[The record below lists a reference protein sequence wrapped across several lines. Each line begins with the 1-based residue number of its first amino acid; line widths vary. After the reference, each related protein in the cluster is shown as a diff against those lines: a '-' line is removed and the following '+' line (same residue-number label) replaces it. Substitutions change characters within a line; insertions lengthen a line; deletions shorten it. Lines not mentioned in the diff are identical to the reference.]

1 MKGWTVANEPQQFDV
16 VVLGGGPGGYAA
28 ALYGAAA
35 GLNIAI
41 VERDKVGGTCLHRG
55 CVPAKEFLETAHVR
69 RTLEHASEFGINAKS
84 VTVDF
89 AVSQARK
96 NEIVERLYKGL
107 SGLLKG
113 RKVTIFTGTGRLD
126 ADQTVT
132 VVDGPDADVAAK
144 GRFVILAAGSVPRTL
159 PGFEV
164 DGTLVVTSDEFLD
177 ISALPATAAVIGGG
191 AIGCEFAS
199 MLADMGT
206 HVTVLEFLPTILAGC
221 DSEVVSVVGR
231 AFKKRGIDVRTGV
244 SVTGHT
250 PKKKGTTITV
260 EGGEDLTVDMVV
272 MSVGRRART
281 EGLLGEGVGVV
292 IDEKGFVVADGYQR
306 TGVPNVFAV
315 GDVVANTPQLAH
327 VGFAEAIVAIK
338 TILGEPAVPVDY
350 DRVPWAIYSN
360 PEVAFCGLT
369 EAAAKEK
376 GYDVVVK
383 KDPFGGNSRA
393 QIIGDTEGVVK
404 IIAEKRA
411 DGTAG
416 QILGVHMAGPWVT
429 EQLGAG
435 YFAVNWEAT
444 AEEAAALI
452 QPHPSLSETFG
463 ETLLALAGRGLH
475 VG

>member
-1 MKGWTVANEPQQFDV
+1 MANEVQQFDV
-16 VVLGGGPGGYAA
+16 VVIGGGPGGYAA
-28 ALYGAAA
+28 ALYAAAA
-35 GLNIAI
+35 GMSVAL

-69 RTLEHASEFGINAKS
+69 RTVEHASEFGIVTKG

-89 AVSQARK
+89 TVSQNRK
-96 NEIVERLYKGL
+96 NEIVDRLFTGL
-107 SGLLKG
+107 SALLKG
-113 RKVTIFTGTGRLD
+113 RKVTVLSGTGRLD
-126 ADQTVT
+126 ADRTVT
-132 VVDGPDADVAAK
+132 VVDGADAGALAQGK
-144 GRFVILAAGSVPRTL
+144 NVILAAGSVPRTL
-159 PGFEV
+159 PGFDV
-164 DGTLVVTSDEFLD
+164 DGSIVVTSDEFLD
-177 ISALPATAAVIGGG
+177 LASLPATAAVIGGG

-199 MLADMGT
+199 MLSDMGT
-206 HVTVLEFLPTILAGC
+206 KVTVLESLPSILAGC
-221 DSEVVSVVGR
+221 DAEVAGVVQR
-231 AFKKRGIDVRTGV
+231 SFKKRGIDVRAGV
-244 SVTGHT
+244 TITGHT
-250 PKKKGTTITV
+250 PTKGTTAIAI
-260 EGGEDLTVDMVV
+260 EGADDLKVDMVV
-272 MSVGRRART
+272 MSVGRRPRT
-281 EGLLGEGVGVV
+281 EGLLGDGAGVV
-292 IDEKGFVVADGYQR
+292 LDERGFVVADSYQR
-306 TGVPNVFAV
+306 TANPDVFAV

-338 TILGEPAVPVDY
+338 TILGEAVVPVDY

-369 EAAAKEK
+369 EAGAKEK

-383 KDPFGGNSRA
+383 KERFGGNSRA
-393 QIIGDTEGVVK
+393 QIIGDTDGVVK
-404 IIAEKRA
+404 IVAEKRA

>member
-1 MKGWTVANEPQQFDV
+1 VANEVQQFDV
-16 VVLGGGPGGYAA
+16 VVIGGGPGGYAA

-35 GLNIAI
+35 GLNIALI
-41 VERDKVGGTCLHRG
+41 ERDKVGGTCLHRG

-69 RTLEHASEFGINAKS
+69 RTLEHAGAFGITATG
-84 VTVDF
+84 VEVDF
-89 AVSQARK
+89 AVSQSRK
-96 NEIVERLYKGL
+96 NEIVDRLFKGL

-113 RKVTIFTGTGRLD
+113 RKVTVFSGTGRLD
-126 ADQTVT
+126 ADLTVT
-132 VVDGPDADVAAK
+132 VVDGADEGVVAK
-144 GRFVILAAGSVPRTL
+144 GTNVILAAGSVPRTL
-159 PGFEV
+159 PGFDV
-164 DGTLVVTSDEFLD
+164 DGTVVVTSDEFLD
-177 ISALPATAAVIGGG
+177 LSALPATAAVIGGG

-199 MLADMGT
+199 MLCDMGT
-206 HVTVLEFLPTILAGC
+206 KVTILEGLPSILAGC
-221 DSEVVSVVGR
+221 DTEVATVVQR
-231 AFKKRGIDVRTGV
+231 AFKKRGIEIQVGV
-244 SVTGHT
+244 KITGHA
-250 PKKKGTTITV
+250 PKKNGTSIKM
-260 EGGEDLTVDMVV
+260 EGADDVKVDMVV
-272 MSVGRRART
+272 MSVGRRPRT
-281 EGLLGEGVGVV
+281 EGLLGDGTNVV
-292 IDEKGFVVADGYQR
+292 LDERGFVVADSYQR
-306 TGVPNVFAV
+306 TANSNVFAV

-327 VGFAEAIVAIK
+327 VGFAEAIVAVK
-338 TILGEPAVPVDY
+338 TILGESVVPVDY

-369 EAAAKEK
+369 EAGAKAK
-376 GYDVVVK
+376 GFEVVVK

-475 VG
+475 LG

>member
-1 MKGWTVANEPQQFDV
+1 MSVANEVQQFDV
-16 VVLGGGPGGYAA
+16 VILGGGPGGYAA
-28 ALYGAAA
+28 ALYAAAA
-35 GLNIAI
+35 GLRPAL

-69 RTLEHASEFGINAKS
+69 RTLEHASEFGITASK
-84 VTVDF
+84 VAVDF
-89 AVSQARK
+89 SVSQSRK
-96 NEIVERLYKGL
+96 NEIVDRLHKGL

-113 RKVTIFTGTGRLD
+113 RQVTVFEGTGQLN
-126 ADQTVT
+126 ADGSVT
-132 VVDGPDADVAAK
+132 VLDGADAGTIAQ
-144 GRFVILAAGSVPRTL
+144 GTHVILAAGSVPRTL
-159 PGFEV
+159 PGFDV
-164 DGTLVVTSDEFLD
+164 DGKIVVTSDEFL
-177 ISALPATAAVIGGG
+177 SLSSLPSSAAVIGGG

-199 MLADMGT
+199 MLADMGVKT
-206 HVTVLEFLPTILAGC
+206 TILEGLPSILTGC
-221 DSEVVSVVGR
+221 DVEVANVVQR
-231 AFKKRGIDVRTGV
+231 AFKKRGIDVRAGV
-244 SVTGHT
+244 TVTGHK
-250 PKKKGTTITV
+250 PSKKGTTV
-260 EGGEDLTVDMVV
+260 EIEGHDGLEVDMVV
-272 MSVGRRART
+272 ISVGRRPRT
-281 EGLLGEGVGVV
+281 EGLLGEGTGVEL
-292 IDEKGFVVADGYQR
+292 DERGFVVTDAYQR
-306 TGVPNVFAV
+306 TANPRVFAV

-338 TILGEPAVPVDY
+338 TILGESVVPVDY

-369 EAAAKEK
+369 EAAAKER
-376 GYDVVVK
+376 GIDVVVK
-383 KDPFGGNSRA
+383 KDPYGGNSRA
-393 QIIGDTEGVVK
+393 QIIGDTDGVVK

-411 DGTAG
+411 DGSAG

>member
-1 MKGWTVANEPQQFDV
+1 MANEVQQFDV
-16 VVLGGGPGGYAA
+16 VVIGGGPGGYAA

-35 GLNIAI
+35 GLNVALI
-41 VERDKVGGTCLHRG
+41 ERDKVGGTCLHRG

-69 RTLEHASEFGINAKS
+69 RTLEHAGAFGITTKG
-84 VTVDF
+84 VEVDF

-96 NEIVERLYKGL
+96 NEIVDRLFKGL

-113 RKVTIFTGTGRLD
+113 RKVTVFDGTARLD
-126 ADQTVT
+126 ADRTVT
-132 VVDGPDADVAAK
+132 VLDGADQGVVAQGK
-144 GRFVILAAGSVPRTL
+144 NVILAAGSVPRTL

-164 DGTLVVTSDEFLD
+164 DGKIVLTSDEFLEL
-177 ISALPATAAVIGGG
+177 SSLPATAAVIGGG

-199 MLADMGT
+199 MLCDMGT
-206 HVTVLEFLPTILAGC
+206 KVTILEGLPTILAGC
-221 DSEVVSVVGR
+221 DSEVANVVHR
-231 AFKKRGIDVRTGV
+231 AFKKRGIEIQTGV
-244 SVTGHT
+244 KITGHK
-250 PKKKGTTITV
+250 PKKGTTSITI
-260 EGGEDLTVDMVV
+260 EGAEDVKVDMVV
-272 MSVGRRART
+272 VSVGRRPRS
-281 EGLLGEGVGVV
+281 EGLLGEGTNVV
-292 IDEKGFVVADGYQR
+292 LDQHGFVVADSYQR
-306 TGVPNVFAV
+306 TADPNVFAV
-315 GDVVANTPQLAH
+315 GDVVADTPQLAH
-327 VGFAEAIVAIK
+327 VGFAEAIVAVK
-338 TILGEPAVPVDY
+338 TILGEPVVPVDY
-350 DRVPWAIYSN
+350 ERVPWAIYSN

-376 GYDVVVK
+376 GYEVVVK

-393 QIIGDTEGVVK
+393 QIIGDTDGVVK

>member
-1 MKGWTVANEPQQFDV
+1 MANEVQQFDV
-16 VVLGGGPGGYAA
+16 VVIGGGPGGYAA

-35 GLNIAI
+35 GLNVAL

-69 RTLEHASEFGINAKS
+69 RTVEHAADFGITTKS
-84 VTVDF
+84 VAVDF
-89 AVSQARK
+89 SVSQQRK
-96 NEIVERLYKGL
+96 NDIVDRLFKGL

-113 RKVTIFTGTGRLD
+113 RKVTVLSGTARLD
-126 ADQTVT
+126 ADQTVS
-132 VVDGPDADVAAK
+132 VVDGDDSGAVVR
-144 GRFVILAAGSVPRTL
+144 GTNVIIAAGSVPRTL
-159 PGFEV
+159 PGFDV
-164 DGTLVVTSDEFLD
+164 DGSIVVTSDEFLNLT
-177 ISALPATAAVIGGG
+177 SLPATAAVIGGG

-206 HVTVLEFLPTILAGC
+206 KVTVLESLPTILAGC
-221 DSEVVSVVGR
+221 DSEVTGVVQR
-231 AFKKRGIDVRTGV
+231 SFKKRGIDVRAGV
-244 SVTGHT
+244 TITGHT
-250 PKKKGTTITV
+250 PKKGATSIAI
-260 EGGEDLTVDMVV
+260 EGAEDLKVDMVV
-272 MSVGRRART
+272 MSVGRRPRT
-281 EGLLGEGVGVV
+281 EGLLGEGTNVV
-292 IDEKGFVVADGYQR
+292 IDERGFVVADSYQR
-306 TGVPNVFAV
+306 TANPNVFAV

-338 TILGEPAVPVDY
+338 TIIGEPVIPVDY

-369 EAAAKEK
+369 EASAKEK
-376 GYDVVVK
+376 GYEVVVK

-393 QIIGDTEGVVK
+393 QIIGDTDGVVK

-411 DGTAG
+411 DGSAG

>member
-1 MKGWTVANEPQQFDV
+1 MTNEAQQFDV
-16 VVLGGGPGGYAA
+16 VVIGGGPGGYAA
-28 ALYGAAA
+28 ALYGASA

-41 VERDKVGGTCLHRG
+41 VERDNVGGTCLHRG

-69 RTLEHASEFGINAKS
+69 RTVEHASEFGITTKGT
-84 VTVDF
+84 TVDF
-89 AVSQARK
+89 AVSQNRK
-96 NEIVERLYKGL
+96 NEIVDRLFKGL

-113 RKVTIFTGTGRLD
+113 RKVTIFDGTGRLE
-126 ADQTVT
+126 ADGTVT
-132 VVDGPDADVAAK
+132 VVDGADAGVIAK
-144 GRFVILAAGSVPRTL
+144 GANVILAAGSVPRTL
-159 PGFEV
+159 PGFDV
-164 DGTLVVTSDEFLD
+164 DGTTVVTSDEFLD
-177 ISALPATAAVIGGG
+177 LSALPSTAAVIGGG

-199 MLADMGT
+199 LLADMGT
-206 HVTVLEFLPTILAGC
+206 TVTILEALPAILTGC
-221 DSEVVSVVGR
+221 DTEVANVVGR
-231 AFKKRGIDVRTGV
+231 SFKKRGIEIRTGV
-244 SVTGHT
+244 TITGHT
-250 PKKKGTTITV
+250 PKKGSTTIAI
-260 EGGEDLTVDMVV
+260 EGGDDVTVDMVV
-272 MSVGRRART
+272 MSVGRRPRT
-281 EGLLGEGVGVV
+281 EDLLADGTGVE
-292 IDEKGFVVADGYQR
+292 INDRGFVVADGHQR
-306 TGVPNVFAV
+306 TANPHVYAV

-338 TILGEPAVPVDY
+338 SILGEPSVPVDY

-369 EAAAKEK
+369 EASAKEK
-376 GYDVVVK
+376 GYEVVVK

-463 ETLLALAGRGLH
+463 ETLIALAGRGLH
-475 VG
+475 VS

>member
-1 MKGWTVANEPQQFDV
+1 MANEVQQFDV
-16 VVLGGGPGGYAA
+16 VVIGGGPGGYAA
-28 ALYGAAA
+28 ALYGASA
-35 GLNIAI
+35 GLNIAV

-69 RTLEHASEFGINAKS
+69 RVLEHAAAFGFSTKEIA
-84 VTVDF
+84 TDF
-89 AVSQARK
+89 AVSQSRK
-96 NEIVERLYKGL
+96 NEIVDRLYKGL

-113 RKVTIFTGTGRLD
+113 RKVTVFEGTGQLN
-126 ADQTVT
+126 ADLSVT
-132 VVDGPDADVAAK
+132 VLDGADAGVVAK
-144 GRFVILAAGSVPRTL
+144 GTNVILAAGSVPRTL
-159 PGFEV
+159 PGFDV
-164 DGTLVVTSDEFLD
+164 DGKIVVTSDEFLD
-177 ISALPATAAVIGGG
+177 LSSLPATAAVIGGG

-206 HVTVLEFLPTILAGC
+206 KVTILETLPSILTGC
-221 DSEVVSVVGR
+221 DTEVAKVVER
-231 AFKKRGIDVRTGV
+231 AFKKRGIEIQVGV
-244 SVTGHT
+244 TITGHT
-250 PKKKGTTITV
+250 PKKGSTSIAI
-260 EGGEDLTVDMVV
+260 EGGDALGVDMVV
-272 MSVGRRART
+272 LSVGRRPRT
-281 EGLLGEGVGVV
+281 EGLLGEGTGVV
-292 IDEKGFVVADGYQR
+292 INERGFVEADGSQR
-306 TGVPNVFAV
+306 TANANVYAV

-338 TILGEPAVPVDY
+338 SILGEPVVPVDY
-350 DRVPWAIYSN
+350 ERVPWAIYSN

-376 GYDVVVK
+376 GYEVVVK

-393 QIIGDTEGVVK
+393 QIIGETEGVVK

-416 QILGVHMAGPWVT
+416 QLLGVHMAGPWVT

-475 VG
+475 LG